1 MARLRVGEKRRGI
14 EVREELERHCI
25 KPGGCTFPVA
35 ALNISF

>member
-14 EVREELERHCI
+14 EVR
-25 KPGGCTFPVA
+25 PGGCTFPVA